1 MGPAPQAAATAAR
14 RSCVRPGR
22 HPSGRNGVTR
32 APSQES
38 GREPRGLQRELA
50 EGPHRRPGQAEAGNR
65 GFKPGLNLCV
75 RSQSCW
81 MWGGGRGR
89 MGWPAP
95 HPRVE
100 PRSSPVGGPGAGRK
114 CSLSPDFLAALSRSI
129 HSLGVCLEPEQS
141 CGRWGLQGCLPGTTG
156 HGTGSEHGNCV
167 LALCG
172 I

>member
-1 MGPAPQAAATAAR
+1 MRVKGETGPASQREEWRHEGPESGEWTGASWAAAG
-14 RSCVRPGR
+14 VGR
-22 HPSGRNGVTR
+22 GP
-32 APSQES
+32 AQE
-38 GREPRGLQRELA
+38 
-50 EGPHRRPGQAEAGNR
+50 PGQAEAGNR

-100 PRSSPVGGPGAGRK
+100 PRSSPVGGPGAERK
-114 CSLSPDFLAALSRSI
+114 CPLSPDFLAALSRSI
-129 HSLGVCLEPEQS
+129 HSLGVCLDPEQS
-141 CGRWGLQGCLPGTTG
+141 CGRWGLPGCRPGTTG
-156 HGTGSEHGNCV
+156 HGTGSGHGNCV